1 MNYYDLISLILTQ
14 LHERINSDEF
24 LERFRRPNSFVRY
37 RKLTLKQVVAYLIHS
52 KKRSMDIE
60 LSDLQR
66 QLPDIDFPD
75 VSRQAVSKARKG
87 ILPDLFKEL
96 LDKQVEMV
104 YTHLDCPKNW
114 FGYRVFAVDGSTLEI
129 PLSND
134 TFAEFGAITSCNNHD
149 VFWVEGL
156 LSTIYDVFLDQIID
170 GQIYTKAAGER
181 DPAREHWTRLQ
192 ELNLAD
198 NALLIFDRG
207 YYSKELYED
216 LVSNGCNVLMRLRK
230 DNKFCK
236 LGSDDFS
243 WTATSVNGKPILYR
257 VVKVPLPQKSKEAN
271 EYLVTNIINPSIS
284 PSLLYNLYFERWNIE
299 TKYREL
305 KDWWELEEFTGTSCN
320 SIEQELYIN
329 LLFSNIAA
337 LVKTEADNIVREKAF
352 VKNKWAYQAKRTF
365 IIGEVKALMP
375 KFLFMSV
382 EILPVIMNLIIKAS
396 KKRSQ
401 IHPGRCYERSKKN
414 KDQKTPS
421 HKTHVSKHAYKIY
434 PLFTTQQQIRQHV
447 SILDSSTDALSDSLP
462 KQVLYSLQS
471 PGQVSLALH
480 RNRQQ
485 TENLVYLM
493 HNQAHFSQH
502 YNVCRYS
509 VPE

>member
-37 RKLTLKQVVAYLIHS
+37 RKLTLKQVVAYLVHS

-75 VSRQAVSKARKG
+75 VSRQAISKARKG

-134 TFAEFGAITSCNNHD
+134 TSAEFGAITSCNNHD

-243 WTATSVNGKPILYR
+243 WTATSANGKPILYR

-375 KFLFMSV
+375 KFLFMSM

-414 KDQKTPS
+414 RDR
-421 HKTHVSKHAYKIY
+421 KHLRTRK
-434 PLFTTQQQIRQHV
+434 
-447 SILDSSTDALSDSLP
+447 S
-462 KQVLYSLQS
+462 VL
-471 PGQVSLALH
+471 
-480 RNRQQ
+480 
-485 TENLVYLM
+485 
-493 HNQAHFSQH
+493 
-502 YNVCRYS
+502 
-509 VPE
+509 